1 MVKKRRLSDYCLID
15 HFGLPPEAIEEMPTE
30 PFRGITPLRFALAKI
45 DRKFHFV
52 GVRGCLWRIL
62 GTSRSVKNP
71 NICNA

>member
-1 MVKKRRLSDYCLID
+1 MARKRRLSDYCLID
-15 HFGLPPEAIEEMPTE
+15 HFGLPPEAIEEMPEE
-30 PFRGITPLRFALAKI
+30 PFRMVTPLRILLAKF

-52 GVRGCLWRIL
+52 GIRGRLWRWL